1 MENMKLEDP
10 EAAHPM
16 LKQPLERVRD
26 WFSGVRAGES
36 HYGLLQGNEAGS
48 STDLPMAESSG
59 RSSPFSR
66 LSTSWRPMSP
76 KAFFWVLVP
85 SYIARI
91 FGHAT
96 ENSIIP
102 APNKTSYLNGL
113 RGIASLIVALQH
125 TIDGDYPLIHRA
137 WGDSEESVYVVQLP
151 FIRLIHSGVFMVSVF
166 FVISGFALTYGPLSK
181 SYAAQSAP
189 GGQGPNPISS
199 FPSSI
204 FRRPF
209 RLFLPT
215 IPIIAVSTALV
226 PFSAFYALNS
236 TEPMGPVADG
246 FWSHVYYV
254 WTTLITIITSGSAN
268 TVMPQGWTLAA
279 EYQGS
284 LLVFLACMAFI
295 RMSPMVRLPAT
306 VLLLIYSFNLQRATN
321 CLFIAGMFIADF
333 RLFRAKL
340 PDLPKMV
347 RTAVTVTSW
356 LLLVPIIFLG
366 CWPMH
371 GDATQ
376 APIYSWFAGFN
387 TFGFGVHPFFQGTCA
402 VALVLV
408 LENLPV
414 LQRVLNTKPVL
425 YLGEVSFSFYLVH
438 WGCGKNFLSYGL
450 KLKMLAV
457 GYSLIVS
464 WSTLFVIAMLSII
477 VLGDLHWRLVDQKSV
492 TFSHWLA
499 KRLGV
504 S

>member
-1 MENMKLEDP
+1 MKLEDP
-10 EAAHPM
+10 ELAHHLT
-16 LKQPLERVRD
+16 LKHPLDRVRD
-26 WFSGVRAGES
+26 WFSGVRSGES
-36 HYGLLQGNEAGS
+36 YYGLLQGNGDGS
-48 STDLPMAESSG
+48 STNLPIEES
-59 RSSPFSR
+59 RRSPFSR
-66 LSTSWRPMSP
+66 LSTSSRPSRS
-76 KAFFWVLVP
+76 KAFFWLLVP

-96 ENSIIP
+96 ANSTIP

-137 WGDSEESVYVVQLP
+137 WGDGEESVYVVQLP
-151 FIRLIHSGVFMVSVF
+151 FVRLIHSGVFMVSVF

-181 SYAAQSAP
+181 SYTLQTSQGAQGA
-189 GGQGPNPISS
+189 NPISS

-215 IPIIAVSTALV
+215 IPIIAVSTALI
-226 PFSAFYALNS
+226 PFGAFYALNS
-236 TEPMGPVADG
+236 TEAMDPVAVG
-246 FWSHVYYV
+246 FWGHVYYV
-254 WTTLITIITSGSAN
+254 WTTLVTIITSGSAN
-268 TVMPQGWTLAA
+268 TVMPQAWTLAA

-284 LLVFLACMAFI
+284 LLVFLTCMAFI
-295 RMSPMVRLPAT
+295 RMSPTIRLPAT
-306 VLLLIYSFNLQRATN
+306 FLLLIYSFNLQRMAN
-321 CLFIAGMFIADF
+321 CMFISGMFIADF
-333 RLFRAKL
+333 RHFRANL
-340 PDLPKMV
+340 PELPRMV
-347 RTAVTVTSW
+347 RLVVTVTSW

-376 APIYSWFAGFN
+376 APIYSWFIGFN
-387 TFGFGVHPFFQGTCA
+387 TFGFGVQSFFQGTCA
-402 VALVLV
+402 IALVLV

-414 LQRVLNTKPVL
+414 LQRVLNTKPAL
-425 YLGEVSFSFYLVH
+425 YLGEVSFSFYLIH

-450 KLKMLAV
+450 KLKMLAA

-464 WSTLFVIAMLSII
+464 WSTLFVIAMLSIML
-477 VLGDLHWRLVDQKSV
+477 LGDLHWRLVDQKSV
-492 TFSHWLA
+492 QFSHWLA